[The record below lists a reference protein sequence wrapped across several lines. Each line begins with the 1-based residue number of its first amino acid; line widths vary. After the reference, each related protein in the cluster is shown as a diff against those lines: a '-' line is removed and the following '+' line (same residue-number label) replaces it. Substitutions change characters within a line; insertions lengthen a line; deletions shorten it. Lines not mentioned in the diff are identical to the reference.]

1 MKVAFGSIGFTVLI
15 LFSLGMEGIICIA
28 MASPL
33 IALLGWLGALLGY
46 KLQRGGRNRKH
57 SMLLSIAL
65 LNPLITGVEHHYQL
79 QPPLQTVQS
88 TVVINAPPS
97 HVWRTLTEPLQ
108 YGTNEGLLFRAGVAY
123 PTKTEVLVSGSRRF
137 LKCSMPDGEALA
149 EITDYVPGRRLEF
162 SFSRTPPLMK
172 ELSLYKHIHPPHLDG
187 YIRIRKGTF
196 SLRPI
201 PGGRTE
207 LKGITVYQH
216 EIWPVQYWKL
226 WTDFIL
232 DRMHLKVLYVIKQ
245 KTERGSN

>member
-1 MKVAFGSIGFTVLI
+1 MKVAFGSIGFVLLI
-15 LFSLGMEGIICIA
+15 LFLLKMEGIICIA

-33 IALLGWLGALLGY
+33 IALLGWFGAWLGY

-79 QPPLQTVQS
+79 QPPPQTVQS
-88 TVVINAPPS
+88 AVVINASPA

-108 YGTNEGLLFRAGVAY
+108 YGKNEGLLFRAGVAY
-123 PTKTEVLVSGSRRF
+123 PTKTEMLISGSHRF
-137 LKCSMPDGEALA
+137 LKCSLPDGEALA

-162 SFSRTPPLMK
+162 SFSRTPAPMK
-172 ELSLYKHIHPPHLDG
+172 ELSPYNIHPPHLDG
-187 YIRIRKGTF
+187 YFRIRKGTF
-196 SLRPI
+196 SLRPM
-201 PGGRTE
+201 PGNRTE

-232 DRMHLKVLYVIKQ
+232 DRMHLKVLHVVKQ
-245 KTERGSN
+245 NTERRAN